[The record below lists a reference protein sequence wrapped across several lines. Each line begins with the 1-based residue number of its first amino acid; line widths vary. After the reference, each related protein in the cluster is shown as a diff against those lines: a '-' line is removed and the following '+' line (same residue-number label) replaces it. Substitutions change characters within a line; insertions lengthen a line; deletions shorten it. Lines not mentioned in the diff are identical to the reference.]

1 MQILTEEEKPV
12 VDEDIDVKRM
22 RRLEQ
27 VRSQRPFGVISEDGS
42 GWVSL
47 SSTPNPMIS
56 ENQSSDISP
65 PRKRRPRND
74 TPSPERVQ
82 QLDISA
88 SADSSPPRQTKPSR
102 FSGGRTA
109 RHDSPSPENDAVSD
123 KETDLSP
130 PRRQQRDKYAS
141 SPEPVGRSLHH
152 KVATDSDISPP
163 RRVRRDSK
171 SIDNLDNY
179 DTTGPPPSVSDLSP
193 PRKKRKESPTLPHH
207 PKGGLYS
214 GQDIKKEIDQAKKK
228 SWQR

>member
-1 MQILTEEEKPV
+1 
-12 VDEDIDVKRM
+12 M

-27 VRSQRPFGVISEDGS
+27 VRSKRPFGVISEDGS

-47 SSTPNPMIS
+47 STTPDPIKS
-56 ENQSSDISP
+56 ENQNSDISP

-82 QLDISA
+82 QPDT
-88 SADSSPPRQTKPSR
+88 SADADLSPPRQTKPSR

-109 RHDSPSPENDAVSD
+109 RHDTPSPENGAVSD
-123 KETDLSP
+123 KGTDLSP

-141 SPEPVGRSLHH
+141 SPEAVGRSLHH
-152 KVATDSDISPP
+152 KAAIDSDMSPP
-163 RRVRRDSK
+163 RRARRDSK

-179 DTTGPPPSVSDLSP
+179 DTTGRAPSVSDLSP

-207 PKGGLYS
+207 PKAGLYS
-214 GQDIKKEIDQAKKK
+214 GQDIKKEIDQAKKE
-228 SWQR
+228 SWLR